1 MVPVLESLG
10 LFFVELLLV
19 LRNPQLS
26 LSFRSFG
33 VDALASP
40 VL

>member
-19 LRNPQLS
+19 LRNPQLPFFPE
-26 LSFRSFG
+26 LG